1 MLQSIRD
8 RSASWGA
15 KIIIGAVV
23 VAMAL
28 FGAES
33 LVGLLGGNDGDSVA
47 KVNGEPIPRQ
57 QLELEVQRAIRS
69 GQVPPEQER
78 ELRSQMLD
86 SLISERL
93 LTQYAEE
100 GGLHLSES
108 QIDQLIVNLPEFQD
122 QDGKF
127 SRELFR
133 NRLSSA
139 GFTPLAFRDQL
150 RADMKRRQLQQ
161 GLAVSEFSL
170 ESEEQRLAALQRQT
184 RSFRHHAL
192 TVDDLESRPEASE
205 EELQAYYEAHVDDYQ
220 RPEQVKLA
228 YVVLDREQMAEQADV
243 SEQDLRDAWNAEAAE
258 ADRRVSHIMVSFGDQ
273 RTRQEAEARLEEA
286 RQRLA
291 DGASFADLAAEYSD
305 DTSTSD
311 EGGDLGVISRG
322 FFGEA
327 FDEAAF
333 SLGEGQVSDI
343 VETDNGLHLIKVTE
357 LDRPS
362 FEESRDR
369 LARQVAREQVSTAF
383 DDRAQRLIDESF
395 AAEDL
400 QSVAQDLDL
409 ERKTTDWVSRE
420 NVSGVLAEPGVMRQ
434 AFTPDVLE
442 EGFNSEVIELDED
455 RRMVLRVLEHREA
468 TTLPLEEVRPQ
479 VVEAVQAQKTRDA
492 LENEADRLIE
502 ALRSGEAPAIDWQR
516 TEGLSR
522 QDDTDLAQPVVDAA
536 FRLPHPEAD
545 ETVFGRA
552 VDGQRVVLIA
562 LDEVAEGQVDEQ
574 SEAFVARMAQQLRSQ
589 AAVNG
594 LLGFLR
600 EQAEI
605 ERF

>member
-47 KVNGEPIPRQ
+47 KVNGESIPRQ

-93 LTQYAEE
+93 LTQYAEQ

-170 ESEEQRLAALQRQT
+170 ESEEQRLAALRRQT

-192 TVDDLESRPEASE
+192 TVDDLESRPEASK
-205 EELQAYYEAHVDDYQ
+205 EELQAYYEAHADDYQ

-228 YVVLDREQMAEQADV
+228 YVVLDREQMAEQVDV
-243 SEQDLRDAWNAEAAE
+243 SEQALRDAWNAEAAE
-258 ADRRVSHIMVSFGDQ
+258 ADRRVSHIMVRFGDQ
-273 RTRQEAEARLEEA
+273 RTRQEAEARLEEV

-305 DTSTSD
+305 DASTSD
-311 EGGDLGVISRG
+311 KGGDLGVISRG

-333 SLGEGQVSDI
+333 SLGEGEVSDI

-369 LARQVAREQVSTAF
+369 LARQVAREQVAADF
-383 DDRAQRLIDESF
+383 DERVQRLIDESF
-395 AAEDL
+395 AAQDL
-400 QSVAQDLDL
+400 QSVAEDLNL

-455 RRMVLRVLEHREA
+455 RRMVLRVLDHREA

-479 VVEAVQAQKTRDA
+479 VVDAVQAQKTREA
-492 LENEADRLIE
+492 LKNEADRLIE
-502 ALRSGEAPAIDWQR
+502 ALRSGEAPTIDWQR
-516 TEGLSR
+516 TEDLSR
-522 QDDTDLAQPVVDAA
+522 QDDTDLAQPVVEAA
-536 FRLPHPEAD
+536 FRLPHPEAN
-545 ETVFGRA
+545 ETVYGRA

-562 LDEVAEGQVDEQ
+562 LDEVAEGQVDKQ

-594 LLGFLR
+594 LLGYLR

-605 ERF
+605 KRF

>member
-33 LVGLLGGNDGDSVA
+33 LIGLLGNDGDDVA
-47 KVNGEPIPRQ
+47 KVNGESISRQ
-57 QLELEVQRAIRS
+57 QLELQVQRAIRS

-78 ELRSQMLD
+78 ELRAQMLD

-93 LTQYAEE
+93 LTQYAEQ

-122 QDGKF
+122 QDGNF
-127 SRELFR
+127 SQELFR

-161 GLAVSEFSL
+161 GLAASEFSL

-184 RSFRHHAL
+184 RQFRQHVL
-192 TVDDLESRPEASE
+192 TADDLESRPEASD
-205 EELQAYYEAHVDDYQ
+205 EELQAYYESHADDYQ

-228 YVVLDREQMAEQADV
+228 YVVLDRERMAEQEEV
-243 SEQDLRDAWNAEAAE
+243 SEQALRDAWNAEAAD
-258 ADRRVSHIMVSFGDQ
+258 ADRRVSHIMVDFGEQ
-273 RTRQEAEARLEEA
+273 RTREEAEARLEEVQ
-286 RQRLA
+286 QRLA
-291 DGASFADLAAEYSD
+291 EGESFADLAAEYSD
-305 DTSTSD
+305 DTSTSG

-333 SLGEGQVSDI
+333 SLSEGQVSNV

-400 QSVAQDLDL
+400 QSVAEYLGL
-409 ERKTTDWVSRE
+409 ERQTTDWVSRD
-420 NVSGVLAEPGVMRQ
+420 NASGILAEPGVMRR

-455 RRMVLRVLEHREA
+455 RRMVLRVLDHREA
-468 TTLPLEEVRPQ
+468 TTLPLEEVRSQ
-479 VVEAVQAQKTRDA
+479 VVDAVQALKVREA
-492 LENEADRLIE
+492 LTAEADRRIE
-502 ALRSGEAPAIDWQR
+502 ALRSGESSAIDWQPAE
-516 TEGLSR
+516 TLSR
-522 QDDTDLAQPVVDAA
+522 QDDTGLAQPVVDAV
-536 FRLPHPEAD
+536 FRLPHPEGD
-545 ETVFGRA
+545 ETVYGRA

-562 LDEVAEGQVDEQ
+562 LDEVSDGQVDEQ
-574 SEAFVARMAQQLRSQ
+574 SEAYVARMAQQLRAQ

-594 LLGFLR
+594 LLGYLR
-600 EQAEI
+600 EQADI

>member
-15 KIIIGAVV
+15 KIIIGTVV

-33 LVGLLGGNDGDSVA
+33 LVGLLGDDGDDVA
-47 KVNGEPIPRQ
+47 KVNGESISRQ

-69 GQVPPEQER
+69 GQVPPERER
-78 ELRSQMLD
+78 ELRGQMLD

-93 LTQYAEE
+93 LAQHAEE
-100 GGLHLSES
+100 GGMHLSES
-108 QIDQLIVNLPEFQD
+108 QIDQLIVSLPEFQD
-122 QDGKF
+122 QDGNF
-127 SRELFR
+127 SQELFQ

-150 RADMKRRQLQQ
+150 RSDMKRRQLQQ
-161 GLAVSEFSL
+161 GLAASEFSL
-170 ESEEQRLAALQRQT
+170 ETEEQRLAALQRQA

-192 TVDDLESRPEASE
+192 TADDLESRPEASD
-205 EELQAYYEAHVDDYQ
+205 EELEAYYEAHADDYQ

-228 YVVLDREQMAEQADV
+228 YVVLDRERMAEQVNV
-243 SEQDLRDAWNAEAAE
+243 SEQALRDAWKAEAAD
-258 ADRRVSHIMVSFGDQ
+258 ADRRVSHIMVEFGDQ
-273 RTRQEAEARLEEA
+273 RTREEAEARLEQA
-286 RQRLA
+286 RQQLA
-291 DGASFADLAAEYSD
+291 EGASFTDLAAEYSD
-305 DTSTSD
+305 DASTRD

-333 SLGEGQVSDI
+333 SLEEGQVSNI
-343 VETDNGLHLIKVTE
+343 VETGNGLHLLKVTE

-362 FEESRDR
+362 FEQARDR
-369 LARQVAREQVSTAF
+369 LALEVAREQVASTF

-400 QSVAQDLDL
+400 QSVAQDLEL
-409 ERKTTDWVSRE
+409 ERQTSDWVSRE
-420 NVSGVLAEPGVMRQ
+420 NVSGVLSEPGVMRQ
-434 AFTPDVLE
+434 AFTSDVLE

-455 RRMVLRVLEHREA
+455 RRMVLRVLDHREA
-468 TTLPLEEVRPQ
+468 TTLPLEDVRPQ
-479 VVEAVQAQKTRDA
+479 VADAVQARKTRDA
-492 LENEADRLIE
+492 LKDEADRLIE
-502 ALRSGEAPAIDWQR
+502 ALQSGESPAIDWRR

-522 QDDTDLAQPVVDAA
+522 QDDTELAQPVVDAV
-536 FRLPHPEAD
+536 FRLPHPEGD
-545 ETVFGRA
+545 EAVFGRA

-562 LDEVAEGQVDEQ
+562 LDQVADGEVNEQ
-574 SEAFVARMAQQLRSQ
+574 SEAYVARMAQQLRSQ

-594 LLGFLR
+594 LLDFLR
-600 EQAEI
+600 EQSEI
-605 ERF
+605 ERL

>member
-33 LVGLLGGNDGDSVA
+33 LIGLLGNDGDDVA
-47 KVNGEPIPRQ
+47 KVNGESISRQ
-57 QLELEVQRAIRS
+57 QLELQVQRAIRS

-78 ELRSQMLD
+78 ELRAQMLD

-93 LTQYAEE
+93 LTQYAEQ

-122 QDGKF
+122 QDGNF
-127 SRELFR
+127 SQELFR

-161 GLAVSEFSL
+161 GLAASEFSL

-184 RSFRHHAL
+184 RQFRQHVL
-192 TVDDLESRPEASE
+192 TADDLESRPEASD
-205 EELQAYYEAHVDDYQ
+205 EELQAYYESHADDYQ

-228 YVVLDREQMAEQADV
+228 YVVLDRERMAEQEEV
-243 SEQDLRDAWNAEAAE
+243 SEQALRDAWNAEAAD
-258 ADRRVSHIMVSFGDQ
+258 ADRRVSHIMVDFGEQ
-273 RTRQEAEARLEEA
+273 RTREEAEARLEEVQ
-286 RQRLA
+286 QRLA
-291 DGASFADLAAEYSD
+291 EGESFADLAAEYSD
-305 DTSTSD
+305 DTSTSG

-333 SLGEGQVSDI
+333 SLSEGQVSNV

-400 QSVAQDLDL
+400 QSVAEDLGL
-409 ERKTTDWVSRE
+409 ERQTTDWVSRD
-420 NVSGVLAEPGVMRQ
+420 NASGILAEPGVMRR

-455 RRMVLRVLEHREA
+455 RRMVLRVLDHREA
-468 TTLPLEEVRPQ
+468 TTLPLEEVRSQ
-479 VVEAVQAQKTRDA
+479 VVDAVQALKVREA
-492 LENEADRLIE
+492 LTAEADRRIE
-502 ALRSGEAPAIDWQR
+502 ALRSGESSAIDWQPAE
-516 TEGLSR
+516 TLSR
-522 QDDTDLAQPVVDAA
+522 QDDTGLAQPVVDAV
-536 FRLPHPEAD
+536 FRLPHPEGD
-545 ETVFGRA
+545 ETVYGRA

-562 LDEVAEGQVDEQ
+562 LDEVSDGQVDEQ
-574 SEAFVARMAQQLRSQ
+574 SEAYVARMAQQLRAQ

-594 LLGFLR
+594 LLGYLR
-600 EQAEI
+600 EQADI

>member
-47 KVNGEPIPRQ
+47 KVNGESIPRQ

-170 ESEEQRLAALQRQT
+170 ESEERRLAALQRQT

-192 TVDDLESRPEASE
+192 TADDLESRPEASE
-205 EELQAYYEAHVDDYQ
+205 QELQAYYEAHADDYQ

-258 ADRRVSHIMVSFGDQ
+258 ADRRVSHIMVRFGDQ
-273 RTRQEAEARLEEA
+273 RTRQEAEARLEEV

-369 LARQVAREQVSTAF
+369 LARQVARKQVSTAF

-400 QSVAQDLDL
+400 QSVAEELNL
-409 ERKTTDWVSRE
+409 ERKTTDWVSRQ

-455 RRMVLRVLEHREA
+455 RRMVLRVLDHREA
-468 TTLPLEEVRPQ
+468 TTLPLEEVRSQ
-479 VVEAVQAQKTRDA
+479 VVDAVQAQKTREA

-545 ETVFGRA
+545 ETVYGRA
-552 VDGQRVVLIA
+552 IDGQRVVLIA

-605 ERF
+605 KRF

>member
-33 LVGLLGGNDGDSVA
+33 LIGLLGNDGDDIA
-47 KVNGEPIPRQ
+47 KVNGESISRQ
-57 QLELEVQRAIRS
+57 QLELQVQRAIRS

-78 ELRSQMLD
+78 ELRAQMLD

-93 LTQYAEE
+93 LTQYAEQ

-122 QDGKF
+122 QDGNF
-127 SRELFR
+127 SQELFR

-161 GLAVSEFSL
+161 GLAASEFSL

-184 RSFRHHAL
+184 RQFRQHVL
-192 TVDDLESRPEASE
+192 TADDLESRPEASD
-205 EELQAYYEAHVDDYQ
+205 EELQAYYESHADDYQ

-228 YVVLDREQMAEQADV
+228 YVVLDRERMAEQEEV
-243 SEQDLRDAWNAEAAE
+243 SEQALRDAWNAEAAD
-258 ADRRVSHIMVSFGDQ
+258 ADRRVSHIMVDFGEQ
-273 RTRQEAEARLEEA
+273 RTREEAEARLEEVQ
-286 RQRLA
+286 QRLA
-291 DGASFADLAAEYSD
+291 EGESFADLAAEYSD
-305 DTSTSD
+305 DTSTSG

-333 SLGEGQVSDI
+333 SLSEGQVSNV

-362 FEESRDR
+362 FEESRDW

-400 QSVAQDLDL
+400 QSVAEDLGL
-409 ERKTTDWVSRE
+409 ERQTTDWVSRD
-420 NVSGVLAEPGVMRQ
+420 NASGILAEPGVMRR

-455 RRMVLRVLEHREA
+455 RRMVLRVLDHREA
-468 TTLPLEEVRPQ
+468 TTLPLEEVRSQ
-479 VVEAVQAQKTRDA
+479 VVDAVQALKVREA
-492 LENEADRLIE
+492 LTAEADRRIE
-502 ALRSGEAPAIDWQR
+502 ALRSGESPAIDWQPAE
-516 TEGLSR
+516 TLSR
-522 QDDTDLAQPVVDAA
+522 QDDTGLAQPVVDAV
-536 FRLPHPEAD
+536 FRLPHPEGD
-545 ETVFGRA
+545 ETVYGRA

-562 LDEVAEGQVDEQ
+562 LDEVSDGQVDEQ
-574 SEAFVARMAQQLRSQ
+574 SEAYVARMAQQLRAQ

-594 LLGFLR
+594 LLGYLR
-600 EQAEI
+600 EQADI

>member
-47 KVNGEPIPRQ
+47 KVNGESIPRQ

-170 ESEEQRLAALQRQT
+170 ESEERRLAALQRQT

-205 EELQAYYEAHVDDYQ
+205 QELQAYYEAHADDYQ

-258 ADRRVSHIMVSFGDQ
+258 ADRRVSHIMVRFGDQ
-273 RTRQEAEARLEEA
+273 RTRQEAEARLEEV

-369 LARQVAREQVSTAF
+369 LARQVARKQVSTAF

-400 QSVAQDLDL
+400 QSVAEELNL
-409 ERKTTDWVSRE
+409 ERKTTDWVSRQ

-455 RRMVLRVLEHREA
+455 RRMVLRVLDHREA
-468 TTLPLEEVRPQ
+468 TTLPLEEVRSQ
-479 VVEAVQAQKTRDA
+479 VVEAVQAQKTREA

-502 ALRSGEAPAIDWQR
+502 ALRSGETPAIDWQR

-545 ETVFGRA
+545 ETVYGRA
-552 VDGQRVVLIA
+552 IDGQRVVLIA

-605 ERF
+605 KRF

>member
-33 LVGLLGGNDGDSVA
+33 LVGLLGGNDGDAAA

-86 SLISERL
+86 SLISEQL
-93 LTQYAEE
+93 LTQYAEQ

-108 QIDQLIVNLPEFQD
+108 QIDQLIVNLPEFQS

-127 SRELFR
+127 SQELFR

-161 GLAVSEFSL
+161 GLAVSEFTL
-170 ESEEQRLAALQRQT
+170 ESEERRLAALQRQT
-184 RSFRHHAL
+184 RSFRHHVL
-192 TVDDLESRPEASE
+192 TVDDLESLPEASD

-243 SEQDLRDAWNAEAAE
+243 SEQALRDAWNAEAAD
-258 ADRRVSHIMVSFGDQ
+258 ADRRVSHIMVQFGDQ
-273 RTRQEAEARLEEA
+273 RTREEAEARLEQVN
-286 RQRLA
+286 QRLA
-291 DGASFADLAAEYSD
+291 DGDSFDDLAAEYSD
-305 DTSTSD
+305 DTSTSG

-322 FFGEA
+322 FFGDA

-369 LARQVAREQVSTAF
+369 LARQVAREQVSSDF

-400 QSVAQDLDL
+400 QSVAQDLGL
-409 ERKTTDWVSRE
+409 ERETSDWVSRE
-420 NVSGVLAEPGVMRQ
+420 NVSGVLAEPGVMRR

-455 RRMVLRVLEHREA
+455 RRMVLRVLDHREA

-479 VVEAVQAQKTRDA
+479 VAEAVQERMTREA
-492 LENEADRLIE
+492 LKDEADRLIE
-502 ALRSGEAPAIDWQR
+502 ALRSGESPTIDWQR
-516 TEGLSR
+516 TEGLNR
-522 QDDTDLAQPVVDAA
+522 QGDAQPVVDAA
-536 FRLPHPEAD
+536 FRLPHPEED

-562 LDEVAEGQVDEQ
+562 LDEVTEGQVDEQ

-594 LLGFLR
+594 LLGYLR